1 MTQLEFCYIT
11 NFKGFQPHPPIQLFC
26 FMIILMVSWIISRKN
41 TTKIVK
47 LAQNSLNISFIAQ
60 SKIQAIS
67 KSVIAWLFAR
77 MSHTVASNIK
87 LKSLQGVSFSKYMFT
102 YMYAH
107 GVFTHMKDKLC
118 VHMFT
123 SCVRTYMH
131 RLISLSFIF

>member
-60 SKIQAIS
+60 SKI
-67 KSVIAWLFAR
+67 
-77 MSHTVASNIK
+77 
-87 LKSLQGVSFSKYMFT
+87 
-102 YMYAH
+102 
-107 GVFTHMKDKLC
+107 
-118 VHMFT
+118 
-123 SCVRTYMH
+123 
-131 RLISLSFIF
+131 